1 MSPLAD
7 AIILAMRQTGTHGRV
22 LRGYE
27 FEHLLDSMQRRRSN
41 DNGDAAA

>member
-27 FEHLLDSMQRRRSN
+27 IEHLIDSMQRRRAN
-41 DNGDAAA
+41 DDGGVAA